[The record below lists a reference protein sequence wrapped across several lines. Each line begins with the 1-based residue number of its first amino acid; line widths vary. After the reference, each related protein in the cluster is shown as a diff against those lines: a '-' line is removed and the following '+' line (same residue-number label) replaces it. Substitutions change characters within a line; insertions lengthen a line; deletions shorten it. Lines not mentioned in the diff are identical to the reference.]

1 MLELSLTKNQNNQL
15 YTTDMK
21 TRFLF
26 FYLLII
32 TGSMAF
38 AQEAEESAEAA
49 TEIAADSIPAKVKR
63 LSLGVK
69 LGVPNVAGGSAE
81 IVLPFLDNRI
91 APYADFSGFDVEDA
105 ETEIAL
111 SYTEFG
117 LNVYFGKEGKG
128 LYAAIGAG
136 NLSTDLTFYETFEEE
151 GVTVQGKGT
160 IGVDI
165 ASTNLKIGVKTGGRI
180 YFRFELGYGFT
191 SDVPSQL
198 TVRLEEIGGDGV
210 ENEVFDFP
218 AVPGVGDN
226 GLLVGN
232 IGFGISF

>member
-1 MLELSLTKNQNNQL
+1 
-15 YTTDMK
+15 MK
-21 TRFLF
+21 TKILF

-32 TGSMAF
+32 AGSMAF
-38 AQEAEESAEAA
+38 AQETEQTSEMATEAA
-49 TEIAADSIPAKVKR
+49 DTIPAKVKR

-81 IVLPFLDNRI
+81 VVLPFLDNRI
-91 APYADFSGFDVEDA
+91 APYADFSGFDVKDV

-128 LYAAIGAG
+128 FYAAIGAG
-136 NLSTDLTFYETFEEE
+136 NLSTDLTFFETFEEE

-165 ASTNLKIGVKTGGRI
+165 ASTNLKLGVKTGGRI

-218 AVPGVGDN
+218 AVPGVGDG